1 MMEGQLLNWKQT
13 GVVLIASFCV
23 RSSRADEL
31 LYSYEAHVLPYDPS
45 AGWIGGAPCEFP
57 CTESVERGRF
67 VLRWAGTGHFT
78 VYGYRISSP
87 PQPHPP
93 SLWVEWHFKSNHPL
107 GSIYYS
113 CDAAFLVDYA
123 NVHQKVYMYGDA
135 TISGSGDIVV
145 RGLDIDEFHTYRLES
160 SDGVHFR
167 ISVDGLEFMDGGDLG
182 DNGYSSIRLEGGGG
196 CFGEDIPDVVNMWD
210 FVRYGTMAY
219 NEKIVESYPPAGF
232 VDARRYAPFSRFRVR
247 YDSPNYVYIDEIAVQ
262 TTWGPVPVVTKTRR
276 LGNWPSDV
284 VEIVLDRPIPYNA
297 TTRFTFDDGAAVNVV
312 EFTFAP
318 GDTDGDGDAD
328 LFDFSAYQNC
338 LGSNPLVGACLPLDV
353 ITDGELRGAD
363 FAKFMRFFSGP

>member
-1 MMEGQLLNWKQT
+1 MNWKQT

-31 LYSYEAHVLPYDPS
+31 LYSYEAHVPPYDPS

-196 CFGEDIPDVVNMWD
+196 CFGEDISPTWSTC
-210 FVRYGTMAY
+210 GTSCAMARWRTTR
-219 NEKIVESYPPAGF
+219 KSSRAI
-232 VDARRYAPFSRFRVR
+232 RRRVLWMHVGTHLLVG
-247 YDSPNYVYIDEIAVQ
+247 S
-262 TTWGPVPVVTKTRR
+262 G
-276 LGNWPSDV
+276 S
-284 VEIVLDRPIPYNA
+284 A
-297 TTRFTFDDGAAVNVV
+297 TTRPTTFIS
-312 EFTFAP
+312 TRSLCRP
-318 GDTDGDGDAD
+318 
-328 LFDFSAYQNC
+328 
-338 LGSNPLVGACLPLDV
+338 LGG
-353 ITDGELRGAD
+353 
-363 FAKFMRFFSGP
+363 RFPS

>member
-1 MMEGQLLNWKQT
+1 M
-13 GVVLIASFCV
+13 
-23 RSSRADEL
+23 
-31 LYSYEAHVLPYDPS
+31 
-45 AGWIGGAPCEFP
+45 
-57 CTESVERGRF
+57 
-67 VLRWAGTGHFT
+67 
-78 VYGYRISSP
+78 
-87 PQPHPP
+87 
-93 SLWVEWHFKSNHPL
+93 
-107 GSIYYS
+107 
-113 CDAAFLVDYA
+113 
-123 NVHQKVYMYGDA
+123 
-135 TISGSGDIVV
+135 
-145 RGLDIDEFHTYRLES
+145 
-160 SDGVHFR
+160 
-167 ISVDGLEFMDGGDLG
+167 
-182 DNGYSSIRLEGGGG
+182 
-196 CFGEDIPDVVNMWD
+196 
-210 FVRYGTMAY
+210 
-219 NEKIVESYPPAGF
+219 
-232 VDARRYAPFSRFRVR
+232 
-247 YDSPNYVYIDEIAVQ
+247 Q